1 MKNLL
6 RILSK
11 ISGLRTNYKKKN
23 VMNIVLRY
31 KYKNTNDWVPSEEVE
46 NNPRNQDIYLLYLKN
61 RRKFTSIAYN

>member
-31 KYKNTNDWVPSEEVE
+31 KYKNTNDWVPLEEVE
-46 NNPRNQDIYLLYLKN
+46 KTTQEIKTFIYY
-61 RRKFTSIAYN
+61 I

>member
-61 RRKFTSIAYN
+61 GRKLTSIAYN